1 MSATKPATPV
11 FLALGSNLG
20 DRAAHLA
27 SARDALGRLPHTTLV
42 ASSRVEET
50 LPLDGRDQ
58 PRYLNQMVLLE
69 TTLTPHQLL
78 DACLAIEHHAG
89 RTRGDDRWAS
99 RTLDL
104 DIVRFGD
111 RSVTDDRLTIP
122 HPELPNRDFWQREL
136 AELGAHV

>member
-1 MSATKPATPV
+1 MRAATTATPV

-20 DRAAHLA
+20 DRASHLA
-27 SARDALGRLPHTTLV
+27 SARDALANLPHTTMV
-42 ASSRVEET
+42 AASRVEET

-58 PRYLNQMVLLE
+58 PSYLNQMVLLE
-69 TTLTPHQLL
+69 TMLTPHQLL
-78 DACLAIEHHAG
+78 DACLAIEHEAG

-111 RSVTDDRLTIP
+111 RSIADDRLNIP

>member
-1 MSATKPATPV
+1 
-11 FLALGSNLG
+11 
-20 DRAAHLA
+20 
-27 SARDALGRLPHTTLV
+27 LV

-58 PRYLNQMVLLE
+58 PRYLNQMVLLQ

-104 DIVRFGD
+104 DIVYFGD

>member
-1 MSATKPATPV
+1 MSTATSSTPV

-20 DRAAHLA
+20 DRETHLA
-27 SARDALGRLPHTTLV
+27 SARDALAQLPDTTV
-42 ASSRVEET
+42 VVVSRVEET
-50 LPLDGRDQ
+50 LPLGAVEQ
-58 PRYLNQMVLLE
+58 PKYLNQMVLLE
-69 TTLTPHQLL
+69 TALSPHEFL
-78 DACLAIEHHAG
+78 DACLAIEHQAG

-104 DIVRFGD
+104 DIVYFGD
-111 RSVTDDRLTIP
+111 RTITDDRLTIP